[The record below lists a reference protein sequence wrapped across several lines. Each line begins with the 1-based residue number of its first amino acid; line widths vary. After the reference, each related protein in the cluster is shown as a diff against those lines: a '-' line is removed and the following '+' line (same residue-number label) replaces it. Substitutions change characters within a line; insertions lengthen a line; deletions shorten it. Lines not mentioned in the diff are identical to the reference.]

1 MINLP
6 SWRKRA
12 TLLLPYFHFFYNV
25 LFWSR
30 IFDLLCVISCSSF
43 PCACHVTKS
52 SLLCFELFC
61 FGFAAA
67 FLSIWSLWPE
77 AKGLR
82 QVSHA
87 CGVGAQTNSNIH
99 NTHTHTHT
107 HTHTN
112 SCPFFWE
119 CCPFALCSLMLWLL
133 LL

>member
-1 MINLP
+1 M
-6 SWRKRA
+6 
-12 TLLLPYFHFFYNV
+12 
-25 LFWSR
+25 
-30 IFDLLCVISCSSF
+30 LCVISCSSF

-99 NTHTHTHT
+99 NTHTHIHT
-107 HTHTN
+107 HSLTQIAAL
-112 SCPFFWE
+112 FFGNVALS
-119 CCPFALCSLMLWLL
+119 PFARSCFGCCCSRLRLRSLNHINEFSFGHVFFCACSAALIMQN
-133 LL
+133 